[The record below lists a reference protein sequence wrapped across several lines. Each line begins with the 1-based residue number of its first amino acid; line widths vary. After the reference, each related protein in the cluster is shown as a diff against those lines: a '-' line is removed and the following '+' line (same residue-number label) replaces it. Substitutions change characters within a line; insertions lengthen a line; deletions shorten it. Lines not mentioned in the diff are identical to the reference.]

1 MGELKVNRKAIREL
15 LKDPGLE
22 KHLLSEAQLIAARAG
37 DGYTASSRIGK
48 NRARASVITDSFQA
62 MRNEAKF
69 GTLSKA
75 AGGG

>member
-1 MGELKVNRKAIREL
+1 MGELKVNRKAIRDL
-15 LKDPGLE
+15 LKDPALE

-48 NRARASVITDSFQA
+48 NRAR
-62 MRNEAKF
+62 

>member
-15 LKDPGLE
+15 LKDPALE

-62 MRNEAKF
+62 MRNEAKY

>member
-1 MGELKVNRKAIREL
+1 MGELKVNRKAIRDL
-15 LKDPGLE
+15 LKDPALE

>member
-1 MGELKVNRKAIREL
+1 MGDLKVNRKVIREL
-15 LKDPGLE
+15 LKDPALE
-22 KHLLSEAQLIAARAG
+22 KHLLSEAQRIAARAG
-37 DGYTASSRIGK
+37 AGFEASSRIGK

-62 MRNEAKF
+62 MRNEAKY

>member
-1 MGELKVNRKAIREL
+1 MGELKVNRKAIRDL
-15 LKDPGLE
+15 LKDPALE

-62 MRNEAKF
+62 MRNEAKY